1 MAVSVG
7 PGKLLGKY
15 FGTIWYLLCNK
26 YATGEATMKN
36 TTVALLFCLISS
48 IAHAQQIVDLVKPM
62 KCSDAQSVMSYFSIN
77 FQETPL
83 WVGKTTTG
91 THITLLVNRE
101 KRSWTMIEYDASMA
115 CVLGAGDTSSKP
127 EI

>member
-1 MAVSVG
+1 
-7 PGKLLGKY
+7 
-15 FGTIWYLLCNK
+15 
-26 YATGEATMKN
+26 MKN
-36 TTVALLFCLISS
+36 ISVALLFCLISS
-48 IAHAQQIVDLVKPM
+48 IAHAQQIVDMQKQI

-83 WVGKTTTG
+83 WVGKTNTG

-115 CVLGAGDTSSKP
+115 CVLGAGETSSKP